1 MFEKL
6 KALNETIQHEFKVY
20 QLVLQDER
28 TPLFSKIMLGLAV
41 GYMFLPFDLLPD
53 FLPVIG
59 QLDDVLIVPLLVVL
73 ALRFIPAEV
82 MEDCR
87 SLAGWHWGDYL
98 R

>member
-1 MFEKL
+1 MFQRL
-6 KALNETIQHEFKVY
+6 KSLNETIQHEFRVY

-28 TPLFSKIMLGLAV
+28 TPLFPKIVLGLAV

-59 QLDDVLIVPLLVVL
+59 QLDDVLIVPLLVIL

-82 MEDCR
+82 IKDSR
-87 SLAGWHWGDYL
+87 ALAGWHWGDYL